1 MIFSNKNKIV
11 FTLSVFCLIVFNS
24 KVFSQSLV
32 TIPSTVELPLES
44 KINKFSYNLHIALPF
59 DYEKSKQSYPVIYV
73 LDANND
79 FPLVTSIS
87 RRLQAEEELK
97 DLIIVGISYKD
108 SAYINRRAD
117 YTPSSLE
124 AWGNSGGASKFIS
137 VIQDEVF
144 PIIETKFR
152 VEKDSRTLFGHS
164 LGGLLGSYLLVNG
177 QELFN
182 NYIIS
187 SPSMWWDDYYVLK
200 NGSSSSISSKVFLS
214 VGALERP
221 HMLESCNKLS
231 SFIDENIKSASKKV
245 VILDGE
251 NHASAKIRAYT
262 DGLKW
267 LFK

>member
-1 MIFSNKNKIV
+1 MMNKNKIV
-11 FTLSVFCLIVFNS
+11 YTLLAFCLLVYSNRA
-24 KVFSQSLV
+24 FSQSLV
-32 TIPSTVELPLES
+32 AIPNTIELPLKS
-44 KINKFSYNLHIALPF
+44 KINKLSYNLHIALPF
-59 DYEKSKQSYPVIYV
+59 DYENSKASYPVVYV

-87 RRLQAEEELK
+87 RRLQAEEELR
-97 DLIIVGISYKD
+97 DLIIIGISYKD

-117 YTPSSLE
+117 YTPSYLE
-124 AWGNSGGASKFIS
+124 AWENSGGASKFIS
-137 VIQDEVF
+137 VIQNEVF

-152 VEKDSRTLFGHS
+152 IDKNSKALFGHS
-164 LGGLLGSYLLVNG
+164 LGGLLGAYLLVNG
-177 QELFN
+177 KELFN

-200 NGSSSSISSKVFLS
+200 NANPPSSISSKVFLS

-221 HMLESCNKLS
+221 HMLESSSKLS
-231 SFIDENIKSASKKV
+231 SFIDKNIKSASKKV
-245 VILDGE
+245 VILEGE

-267 LFK
+267 FFKL